1 MLYTATLIH
10 DLHCLSHMHHLF
22 VPDCDTSIIDTAFA
36 LVSDRLLEQF
46 THCLRARVHMRYES
60 HEHSE
65 SFFVAVFTFKV
76 VSRGVSMVSLF
87 QFEGA
92 SLSGRLIQVS
102 ANRVLK
108 YLIVMVKL
116 GVVLG
121 LYLKLCVRTV
131 RQFERLAFVNT
142 HILRVCASSSTSK
155 QPRESEEYIH

>member
-92 SLSGRLIQVS
+92 SLSIPIPDDYGRCQQYLSGRLIQVS

-116 GVVLG
+116 
-121 LYLKLCVRTV
+121 
-131 RQFERLAFVNT
+131 
-142 HILRVCASSSTSK
+142 
-155 QPRESEEYIH
+155 